1 MYLEY
6 TAQDTLRDLRSLLI
20 DAIPGFEFPRK
31 ILSYHLDY
39 QVIDNPEDGN
49 LYWNEIP
56 MSHFIY
62 QQGNVDEMWHPI
74 VEETDP
80 EELYWS
86 EITNNTKKMRNA
98 NGMEGNTIFDG
109 TWDHIANVTMDEMI
123 ESGFVPVAVDMSY
136 FDADLTDE
144 EINILA
150 LLMMRA
156 WLQRQVT
163 SVENIRMKY
172 SGSDF
177 KFTSQANHL
186 AKLMALQT
194 ECRRQSHHMQ
204 RLYKRRKV
212 DENGQIHSNWSVL
225 REKSA
230 LD

>member
-6 TAQDTLRDLRSLLI
+6 TVQDTLRDLRSLLI

-31 ILSYHLDY
+31 VLSYHLSEQSIDY
-39 QVIDNPEDGN
+39 PNDGLLFWENIPE
-49 LYWNEIP
+49 
-56 MSHFIY
+56 SHLIY
-62 QQGNVDEMWHPI
+62 PSTKISPSEEHLSSLTSFDETWCQI
-74 VEETDP
+74 GD
-80 EELYWS
+80 LDDS
-86 EITNNTKKMRNA
+86 EQFPS
-98 NGMEGNTIFDG
+98 GE
-109 TWDHIANVTMDEMI
+109 DE
-123 ESGFVPVAVDMSY
+123 VPVAVETSY

-150 LLMMRA
+150 LLMMQA

>member
-6 TAQDTLRDLRSLLI
+6 TVQDTLRDLRSLLI

-31 ILSYHLDY
+31 VLSYHLSEQSIDY
-39 QVIDNPEDGN
+39 PNDGLLFWENIPASHLIYPSTMISPSEEHLSSLAAFDETWGEIGALDDSEQFPSGED
-49 LYWNEIP
+49 EIP
-56 MSHFIY
+56 
-62 QQGNVDEMWHPI
+62 
-74 VEETDP
+74 
-80 EELYWS
+80 
-86 EITNNTKKMRNA
+86 
-98 NGMEGNTIFDG
+98 
-109 TWDHIANVTMDEMI
+109 
-123 ESGFVPVAVDMSY
+123 VAIDTSY

>member
-6 TAQDTLRDLRSLLI
+6 TVQDTLRDLRSLLI

-31 ILSYHLDY
+31 VLSYHLSEQSIDY
-39 QVIDNPEDGN
+39 PNDGLLFWENIPESHLIYPSTKISPSEEYLSSLTSFDETWCQIGD
-49 LYWNEIP
+49 LDDSEQFPSGENEIP
-56 MSHFIY
+56 VAI
-62 QQGNVDEMWHPI
+62 
-74 VEETDP
+74 ET
-80 EELYWS
+80 
-86 EITNNTKKMRNA
+86 
-98 NGMEGNTIFDG
+98 
-109 TWDHIANVTMDEMI
+109 
-123 ESGFVPVAVDMSY
+123 SY